1 MKACLCT
8 RRKDINAQLNVENS
22 IFPRFGRS
30 RGSEKL
36 TSIAKSN
43 FQKTKTTSGAKDSE
57 AVILERDKGKNN
69 VCVKTTAITIPSSYE
84 NKEHNSINGL
94 SETTKKVQRTQVL
107 HTDLWEIE
115 EDSARER
122 REKWMYV
129 APLNLS
135 VACYL
140 NPTQKW

>member
-43 FQKTKTTSGAKDSE
+43 FQKTKTTCGAKDSE

-84 NKEHNSINGL
+84 NKEHNNINGL
-94 SETTKKVQRTQVL
+94 SETTNKVQRTQVL
-107 HTDLWEIE
+107 HTDLWEFE

-122 REKWMYV
+122 REKWM
-129 APLNLS
+129 LLHLI
-135 VACYL
+135 YL
-140 NPTQKW
+140 WHVIFNPTQKW